1 MIKKISIIICLLI
14 VFSYN
19 NKVLACDENQTNTYI
34 AQIIFGDDAIK
45 MSNNEDV
52 KILMNAL
59 YLCSEQSDN
68 SGNEKIEYLKSKNVS
83 NIPNIS
89 SINLSTKNL
98 LSIAHNSWDYDNSKK
113 FEKRKEILI
122 NSVNKVFDFGLI
134 NNLFPN
140 KNDKCTSFAAMLYY
154 SHILSDYL
162 ADDPDNTNTYIKGK
176 EIPSYNGSPYY
187 IINGDKPSF
196 SSAQYNIPTSY
207 VEYSQM
213 DSLGRAGQIIAN
225 IGPDIVSE
233 VTDRENISGIKPSG
247 WHTIRYDGIVNSKPG
262 YLFNRC
268 HLLAHCLGGADSEI
282 NLITGTRYMNANGMQ
297 PIEEQI
303 LSYINESNNHVL
315 YRVTPIYKNTNK
327 VASGVQI
334 EAYSVEDSGKG
345 VCINRYFY
353 NVQPGIDIN
362 YINGL
367 SKQLDI
373 VSLSEDVIPFSTA
386 NASETNPDLIFEI
399 NKYLAILFKDQED
412 SMTYS
417 SMIGEINTVAENA
430 RSINI
435 RNTQSSQDYIALK
448 NYQYEYFNILKT
460 YIPKMLEKETFFNS
474 KFN

>member
-14 VFSYN
+14 VFSFN

-176 EIPSYNGSPYY
+176 EIP
-187 IINGDKPSF
+187 
-196 SSAQYNIPTSY
+196 
-207 VEYSQM
+207 
-213 DSLGRAGQIIAN
+213 
-225 IGPDIVSE
+225 
-233 VTDRENISGIKPSG
+233 
-247 WHTIRYDGIVNSKPG
+247 
-262 YLFNRC
+262 
-268 HLLAHCLGGADSEI
+268 
-282 NLITGTRYMNANGMQ
+282 
-297 PIEEQI
+297 
-303 LSYINESNNHVL
+303 
-315 YRVTPIYKNTNK
+315 
-327 VASGVQI
+327 
-334 EAYSVEDSGKG
+334 
-345 VCINRYFY
+345 
-353 NVQPGIDIN
+353 
-362 YINGL
+362 
-367 SKQLDI
+367 
-373 VSLSEDVIPFSTA
+373 
-386 NASETNPDLIFEI
+386 
-399 NKYLAILFKDQED
+399 
-412 SMTYS
+412 
-417 SMIGEINTVAENA
+417 
-430 RSINI
+430 
-435 RNTQSSQDYIALK
+435 
-448 NYQYEYFNILKT
+448 
-460 YIPKMLEKETFFNS
+460 
-474 KFN
+474 